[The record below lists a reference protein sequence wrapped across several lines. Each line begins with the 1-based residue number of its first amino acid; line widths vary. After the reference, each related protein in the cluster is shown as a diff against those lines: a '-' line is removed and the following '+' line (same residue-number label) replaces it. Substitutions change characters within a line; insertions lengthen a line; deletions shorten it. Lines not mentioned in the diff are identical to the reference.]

1 MISTLRVTLRRTAVD
16 SGHPRSGARLRF
28 PLGLAIVSSAVVLAT
43 LAVKGVAWINLDNAL
58 GEPLAFY
65 MLVVCPALLAVG
77 GFTIALIPRTVSINL
92 AVLVGL
98 LALVETG
105 AWALKPAPP
114 VDSEPTAIGAPT
126 FYVPDPTLG
135 YAIAPSV
142 TARHWRK
149 EGQQLVHDVIY
160 QIDDRG
166 RRLTPTSN
174 DTPFTS
180 FLLFFGDSNTFGQGL
195 RQTETLPYYAGEL
208 SSGYRPYNYAVPGYG
223 PAQLLGLVNQER
235 LNKEV
240 AERDGYAVFFLI
252 PAHVGRV
259 VGSSQVSTG
268 WGRHFGHYTLDDRG
282 SFVAHGDFV
291 HRRPFTTLAYFFWSK
306 SNLAERFGVALPWRY
321 TADDYRLT
329 AKLLAESGHQVAR
342 QLHLRGFY
350 VLLGPPSND
359 AELGVNR
366 LLHEALVRE
375 QVKVLYYTG
384 LFDRREARYRLSELD
399 RHHSALANRVMA
411 GQLVSDLGIKR

>member
-1 MISTLRVTLRRTAVD
+1 M
-16 SGHPRSGARLRF
+16 
-28 PLGLAIVSSAVVLAT
+28 
-43 LAVKGVAWINLDNAL
+43 
-58 GEPLAFY
+58 
-65 MLVVCPALLAVG
+65 
-77 GFTIALIPRTVSINL
+77 
-92 AVLVGL
+92 
-98 LALVETG
+98 
-105 AWALKPAPP
+105 
-114 VDSEPTAIGAPT
+114 GAPT
-126 FYVPDPTLG
+126 SCDCEKWSSARFSNLSGRPGTIRRSSLDTQTRFRVPRSARRRLL
-135 YAIAPSV
+135 S
-142 TARHWRK
+142 ARHCSVGHRPSLAQ
-149 EGQQLVHDVIY
+149 GRPAACPRRRLP
-160 QIDDRG
+160 DRRPG

-174 DTPFTS
+174 DTPLTS
-180 FLLFFGDSNTFGQGL
+180 FLLFFGGSNTFGQGL
-195 RQTETLPYYAGEL
+195 GQTETLPYYAGEL

-223 PAQLLGLVNQER
+223 PAQLLGLLNQER
-235 LNKEV
+235 LRKEV

-291 HRRPFTTLAYFFWSK
+291 HGRPFTTLAYFFWSK

-350 VLLGPPSND
+350 ALLGPPSND

-366 LLHEALVRE
+366 LLHEALVGE
-375 QVKVLYYTG
+375 QVKVLDYTG

-399 RHHSALANRVMA
+399 RHHSALGEPRDGRAARLRPRH
-411 GQLVSDLGIKR
+411 QEVSWT